1 MCMQSD
7 FVTSTHLSGILDVPY
22 GLSKGDPM
30 SDYVLS
36 CCSTCDLTREYLES
50 RDIHYVY
57 FNYYLNDLPCK
68 DDFGQ
73 TNAPADLYAKMLAG
87 ADVKTSQVSVGE
99 YMESW
104 RPLLEAGKDILHP
117 CLALGISGTY
127 QSACTARDQLAAEF
141 PDRKVIIIESTTASG
156 GYGLL
161 MDKLA
166 DLRDEGMALEDLAA
180 WAETHKSEIHTWF
193 IQTDLTF
200 LIRGGRV
207 SKASGFLGGLLNICP
222 LMCVEVDGSLG
233 VKEKI
238 RTKRKAFRRQVE
250 KMEEFAKDGYD
261 YDERVVITHTE
272 SLADAKAVADL
283 VKGKFHKIKGDE
295 VLISDVG
302 ATIGCHLGPGG
313 VVLSFWGIP
322 RDKALGAKS

>member
-1 MCMQSD
+1 MA
-7 FVTSTHLSGILDVPY
+7 
-22 GLSKGDPM
+22 
-30 SDYVLS
+30 DYVLS
-36 CCSTCDLTREYLES
+36 CCSTCDLTKEYLES
-50 RDIHYVY
+50 RNIHYVY

-104 RPLLEAGKDILHP
+104 RPILESGKDILHP

-127 QSACTARDQLAAEF
+127 QSACTARDQLALEF
-141 PDRKVIIIESTTASG
+141 PERKIIVIESVNASG

-166 DLRDEGMALEDLAA
+166 DLRDEGMSLEDLAVWTEA
-180 WAETHKSEIHTWF
+180 HKLEIHTWF

-200 LIRGGRV
+200 LIHGGRI
-207 SKASGFLGGLLNICP
+207 SKAAGFLGGLLNICP
-222 LMCVEVDGSLG
+222 LMCVEADGTLA

-238 RTKRKAFRRQVE
+238 RTKRKAFKRQVE
-250 KMEEFAKDGYD
+250 KMEELAKDGYA

-272 SLADAKAVADL
+272 NLSDAKAVADMVL
-283 VKGKFHKIKGDE
+283 SKFHKIKGGE
-295 VLISDVG
+295 VIISPVG

-313 VVLSFWGIP
+313 VVLNFWGKP
-322 RDKALGAKS
+322 REPKVEL